1 MSQEEGGN
9 ERYSLSAWTL
19 GTLWAEAG
27 EVEGAGDA
35 SDVLLGA
42 ERALWTESAVVPLA
56 LSALDGG
63 VDVEVEAVVSAVA
76 ESKGGVEAAL
86 GDPAHVV
93 LVEVVALL
101 ALLAQTSEPVLAYGA
116 LVGVAQRIG
125 AVRQEVELARL
136 DVASWTRGTTRTL
149 QTLGVVGADLRVVV
163 QLDAEVGLDV
173 VLEAELVVDK
183 VGGRRRRGCGGA
195 VLGDERSMRRWCA
208 VCSAWR
214 TVLVHREWRVHFVAA
229 VAVAVAV
236 AVPEDGGG
244 GERSSQAE
252 SVLSE
257 SRGRAAS
264 EPWSSEPRQLPTRA
278 SRPRRNRNRVKFE
291 GDPPMPMAQSDF
303 RTQPLAGAD
312 FFFLFSFS
320 SIRHGAAAVQF
331 RVQSVEHSASRPR
344 EKNFP
349 ARSHPP
355 SRPPPSHP
363 LTHAAAMRIEHC
375 FFCSAPCYPGKG
387 ITFVRNDAKIFKF
400 CKSKCHKNFK
410 LKRNPRKVRWTKAFR
425 KANGKEMTL
434 DSTLEFE
441 KKRNVPVR
449 YDRQLVLT
457 TLNAMKRIQ
466 EIKTRREIAFYK
478 ARMAKA
484 GVKAKAKEA
493 DRLLVHRNAHLRASI
508 EASKQ
513 SAAAAAASSSKIKV
527 KATSAKPKSAL
538 VGAGNSAMSMRM
550 DTD

>member
-1 MSQEEGGN
+1 MGELERDDVEGGMLLMLLRRMMSATVKDEPGKGEK

-19 GTLWAEAG
+19 GPLWAEAG

-42 ERALWTESAVVPLA
+42 ERALWTESAVVPFA

-136 DVASWTRGTTRTL
+136 DVTSWTRGAARTL

-236 AVPEDGGG
+236 REDGGG

-257 SRGRAAS
+257 RVKEEPLLNPGRAS
-264 EPWSSEPRQLPTRA
+264 LGSFRLEPRVL
-278 SRPRRNRNRVKFE
+278 
-291 GDPPMPMAQSDF
+291 
-303 RTQPLAGAD
+303 
-312 FFFLFSFS
+312 
-320 SIRHGAAAVQF
+320 
-331 RVQSVEHSASRPR
+331 VE
-344 EKNFP
+344 
-349 ARSHPP
+349 
-355 SRPPPSHP
+355 
-363 LTHAAAMRIEHC
+363 IEI
-375 FFCSAPCYPGKG
+375 G
-387 ITFVRNDAKIFKF
+387 
-400 CKSKCHKNFK
+400 
-410 LKRNPRKVRWTKAFR
+410 
-425 KANGKEMTL
+425 
-434 DSTLEFE
+434 
-441 KKRNVPVR
+441 
-449 YDRQLVLT
+449 
-457 TLNAMKRIQ
+457 
-466 EIKTRREIAFYK
+466 
-478 ARMAKA
+478 
-484 GVKAKAKEA
+484 
-493 DRLLVHRNAHLRASI
+493 
-508 EASKQ
+508 
-513 SAAAAAASSSKIKV
+513 
-527 KATSAKPKSAL
+527 
-538 VGAGNSAMSMRM
+538 
-550 DTD
+550 